1 MKNDLD
7 TQTKQWA
14 RETEVNTARV
24 RQLEQRVGDL
34 KKKLEN
40 EGDM

>member
-1 MKNDLD
+1 VKNDLD
-7 TQTKQWA
+7 TQIKQRA

-34 KKKLEN
+34 KQKLEN